1 MIWFRLICEHFLF
14 HLLPLLL
21 SWSHVMTLFYL
32 LIAGFIFQVFWGH
45 LIDESNGFRWLMGWP
60 KSSFGFPITSQGIN
74 WINFLMFLSTAP
86 PKYLST
92 TKSIFLLLSHHRS
105 PGAASNSKSCCFYLQ
120 NMCQIHQTGN
130 KIFFLIISP
139 LKSFSVPHILLPG
152 LLQWLLTGLLAHC
165 LFRKIIPDHTSHSHI
180 ASFFH
185 SSYHFLKYSCCFK
198 NRLPWW
204 WNSYPVSGPPKGLL
218 KYYLLA
224 ISVRWNGVIIYSSS
238 STGKIMLTITLGHV
252 LIPNSWGWLPCSLLI
267 WNNLK
272 IKFSGQK
279 AVLRN
284 IYAMLPF

>member
-74 WINFLMFLSTAP
+74 WINFLMFLSIAP

-92 TKSIFLLLSHHRS
+92 TKNIFLLLSRHRS

-130 KIFFLIISP
+130 KIFFSYHFTTKILFSATYTVARSATVASYWPSCTLP
-139 LKSFSVPHILLPG
+139 LQKDHPWSHKSFS
-152 LLQWLLTGLLAHC
+152 HC
-165 LFRKIIPDHTSHSHI
+165 
-180 ASFFH
+180 FFL
-185 SSYHFLKYSCCFK
+185 S
-198 NRLPWW
+198 
-204 WNSYPVSGPPKGLL
+204 
-218 KYYLLA
+218 
-224 ISVRWNGVIIYSSS
+224 
-238 STGKIMLTITLGHV
+238 
-252 LIPNSWGWLPCSLLI
+252 
-267 WNNLK
+267 
-272 IKFSGQK
+272 
-279 AVLRN
+279 
-284 IYAMLPF
+284 